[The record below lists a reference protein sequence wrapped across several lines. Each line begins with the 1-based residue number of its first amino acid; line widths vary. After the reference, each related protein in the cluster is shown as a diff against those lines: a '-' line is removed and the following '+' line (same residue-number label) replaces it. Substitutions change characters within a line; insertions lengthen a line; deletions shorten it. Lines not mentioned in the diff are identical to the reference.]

1 MYELNLGGH
10 TPLFADSAK
19 TTESS
24 LGDSKSTKKDKGI
37 HSLGR
42 DVKK

>member
-1 MYELNLGGH
+1 MYELNLGDH

-24 LGDSKSTKKDKGI
+24 LGDSKSTKDKGI
-37 HSLGR
+37 HSLGQ